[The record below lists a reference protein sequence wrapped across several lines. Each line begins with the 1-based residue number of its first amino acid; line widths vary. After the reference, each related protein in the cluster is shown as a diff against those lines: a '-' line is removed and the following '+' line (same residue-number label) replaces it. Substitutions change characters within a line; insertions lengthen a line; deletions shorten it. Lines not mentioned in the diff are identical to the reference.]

1 MCPPRATAAGPDTRP
16 PPTNRPGIC
25 PIPPNVGRRLQ
36 PRSWE
41 GTPSSGR
48 TLQNT
53 LENTS
58 EARSGVSLIWLGP
71 GACVIK
77 SQEYARLMGREV
89 SDSMMEEAY
98 AWTVPDT

>member
-1 MCPPRATAAGPDTRP
+1 MSGAASNRGAGRAHRRRAGLCR
-16 PPTNRPGIC
+16 
-25 PIPPNVGRRLQ
+25 
-36 PRSWE
+36 
-41 GTPSSGR
+41 TP
-48 TLQNT
+48 

-89 SDSMMEEAY
+89 SNAMMEEAY